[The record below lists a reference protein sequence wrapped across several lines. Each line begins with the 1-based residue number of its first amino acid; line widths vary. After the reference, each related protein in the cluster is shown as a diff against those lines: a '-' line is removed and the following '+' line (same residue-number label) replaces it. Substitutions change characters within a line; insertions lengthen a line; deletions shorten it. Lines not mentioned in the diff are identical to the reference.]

1 MTDDI
6 AFLITGIIYLAIILI
21 LVRPSSPGPA
31 IVNNIFTALTDLVKG
46 TTGYNNDTSTPTS

>member
-46 TTGYNNDTSTPTS
+46 TTGYKQ